1 MENQTT
7 AQILEPLMENG
18 RAAGG
23 SPLEAGHYIRG
34 FIIPALRVRSTSGA
48 TCQAQQQCGLVA
60 PEAGSL
66 RSRSLI
72 KPPYVKPPAR
82 PAPEHCVP
90 QGSFHSSCLGPP
102 APCLSWGGL
111 RASASRRHLG
121 GGMGVDQKITLCLCR
136 AVAVPH
142 RRPPKG
148 APAPTTNPRTP
159 RSVCVPNGRRLAPA
173 LSLLTPRLFRTRCVV
188 FYTPAA
194 RAYPP
199 SLPLPRPGPRH
210 TPHAPRK
217 KSAPAAAIPAGAVQS
232 TARSS
237 PQGAPHQGRLVGALL
252 AA

>member
-90 QGSFHSSCLGPP
+90 PGSFHSSCLGPP

-111 RASASRRHLG
+111 RASASRLHLG
-121 GGMGVDQKITLCLCR
+121 GGVGVDQKITLCLCR

-159 RSVCVPNGRRLAPA
+159 RPVCVPSGRSRALNSATHAPHTLHTLPRKNLPRQA
-173 LSLLTPRLFRTRCVV
+173 SLQPATPSSPTAGPPDPRRRCKEHSAFVA
-188 FYTPAA
+188 PRGSSPGAA
-194 RAYPP
+194 RRCPP
-199 SLPLPRPGPRH
+199 RRI
-210 TPHAPRK
+210 RK
-217 KSAPAAAIPAGAVQS
+217 NS
-232 TARSS
+232 
-237 PQGAPHQGRLVGALL
+237 
-252 AA
+252 